1 LVCERFSIELL
12 KSISICC
19 CSKENG
25 WRDNN
30 GLGVSEHDVILFV
43 DWKYCIFGFW

>member
-1 LVCERFSIELL
+1 MDGITVKVGNALLLLIKIGESSKEKRRLVCERFSIELL

-25 WRDNN
+25 
-30 GLGVSEHDVILFV
+30 
-43 DWKYCIFGFW
+43 